1 MAFQGT
7 ASVSTASGKGSKE
20 QSPALHVLSELQA
33 FLAVLVQA
41 VRPASSSSEEAGG
54 DQDLGRA
61 ALPSSSGQE
70 AAAADCSP
78 ERSPNAESPARE
90 HSHSVR
96 RRSQRQDQGLQQRAW
111 SSESAGLSS
120 STDMF
125 SHLRSWKV
133 RL

>member
-1 MAFQGT
+1 M
-7 ASVSTASGKGSKE
+7 
-20 QSPALHVLSELQA
+20 LQA
-33 FLAVLVQA
+33 PAVLLQA
-41 VRPASSSSEEAGG
+41 VNPASSSSEEAGG
-54 DQDLGRA
+54 DQGLDGA
-61 ALPSSSGQE
+61 AQPSSSGQE

-78 ERSPNAESPARE
+78 EPSPDGESPARDRF
-90 HSHSVR
+90 HSVR
-96 RRSQRQDQGLQQRAW
+96 RRSQRQDQGLQHRAW